1 MDFLVDKLRFL
12 GLNEREVKV
21 FTTISAFG
29 RMKMTKIAA
38 RSGLPRTTVD
48 AVVRRLVGQGL
59 IHQEE
64 VGKHFEYT
72 VELNRVADTLDWL
85 ENRLR
90 PRKGIEK
97 DAINDENIVINDK
110 TCSIE
115 SSFQERS
122 GDRTRILI
130 ARIPDGLDDALQR
143 IREYVS
149 YAAATGT
156 KLEMLACSHVADAV
170 QKRGVGSSTWNDPNL
185 IRLNVVPAAY
195 CAFHADTIIF
205 PDRVLIRDIYEG
217 TVQGIRGDA
226 VVETMKHLL
235 AIASET
241 GWSVNLS
248 TWVSQRTVS

>member
-48 AVVRRLVGQGL
+48 A
-59 IHQEE
+59 IE
-64 VGKHFEYT
+64 KHYEYS

-90 PRKGIEK
+90 PRNTLEK
-97 DAINDENIVINDK
+97 EIDTVNDEKIVINKD
-110 TCSIE
+110 TYSIE
-115 SSFQERS
+115 SSFKERS

-130 ARIPDGLDDALQR
+130 ARTPDGLDDAHRR
-143 IREYVS
+143 INEYVGH
-149 YAAATGT
+149 AAATGT
-156 KLEMLACSHVADAV
+156 KLEMLVCSQVADAV
-170 QKRGVGSSTWNDPNL
+170 QKRGVGTVTWKDPNL

-205 PDRVLIRDIYEG
+205 PDRVLIRDIYSG
-217 TVQGIRGDA
+217 AVQGIRGDA

-235 AIASET
+235 SIASET
-241 GWSVNLS
+241 GWSVN
-248 TWVSQRTVS
+248 VSAWCS